1 MKKITLLSTRCLL
14 MLWLGLLL
22 TTGVRAQSANF
33 FVYGTSTHIGD
44 LTVLG
49 CDDQYYLV
57 STFAQGTHTWTLP
70 TGMVPASGYTVNDP
84 VIKVTVLS
92 AFVTSS
98 VGHSVVYSSVT
109 YNDSKTLTKYPPIT
123 NTLSGSVVYV
133 CGSGNAGTITG
144 STPTGGMG
152 GTYSYQWYRNNSS
165 GYTAIPGATS
175 KDYSPGVI
183 TETTTYYREVYQ
195 TINCNCRLSSTENI
209 TVLVVQG
216 ISITDPD
223 GNNCHYMSYDPPV
236 IDGQTTTGGMAS
248 PASYQW
254 QSKVGVGGTYSN
266 ISGATSEDYNPG
278 VLTTTTYF
286 RRLVTKGVAP
296 GSITLSC
303 TSNEISIIISSS
315 PCDIDF
321 NSGGGKGK
329 HLSAEIVAYPNP
341 TDSYISVSLRDVN
354 MDEHTNYRVVITDLT
369 GKQIVDHQ
377 VSREEMDQELQYNL
391 ERGMYFISL
400 IQDGIKVSTQKIV
413 KL

>member
-286 RRLVTKGVAP
+286 RRLVTTRSPLLSAHLHATLILTAAAEKENICPQRLLHTRILPIHTSVFRFAMLIWMSIRTTVSLLRTLQASRS
-296 GSITLSC
+296 SITRFPGKRWIRSC
-303 TSNEISIIISSS
+303 NTTWN
-315 PCDIDF
+315 
-321 NSGGGKGK
+321 
-329 HLSAEIVAYPNP
+329 AECI
-341 TDSYISVSLRDVN
+341 L
-354 MDEHTNYRVVITDLT
+354 
-369 GKQIVDHQ
+369 
-377 VSREEMDQELQYNL
+377 
-391 ERGMYFISL
+391 
-400 IQDGIKVSTQKIV
+400 
-413 KL
+413 